1 MWGGGR
7 AVALTRYIAGFCS
20 LTCLALLGLSLMCL
34 EDVRSH
40 MRTRPS
46 TAYSH
51 LADGKTGISRT
62 LPESVSSSVLCERI
76 ELPFEFFNSSTGPYN
91 PGAVRHPGTGEW
103 VLVFTYDEARPAAPW
118 AESGQQQAGGGAG
131 RAACAHGARMSARLT
146 RAARTADTAVAAR
159 AGAAPGQQPGP
170 GPRPAG
176 SRGAAAASPARGR
189 GGHR

>member
-1 MWGGGR
+1 MWAGGR

-51 LADGKTGISRT
+51 PADGKTGISRT

-103 VLVFTYDEARPAAPW
+103 VLVFTYDEARPPRR
-118 AESGQQQAGGGAG
+118 EQSRGGSRLGEERG
-131 RAACAHGARMSARLT
+131 GLRVRM
-146 RAARTADTAVAAR
+146 AR
-159 AGAAPGQQPGP
+159 ACLPG
-170 GPRPAG
+170 
-176 SRGAAAASPARGR
+176 
-189 GGHR
+189 